1 MKEFMKG
8 LLLLLTVIYLV
19 PRNIWAEVDWAKR
32 VDCYPKPGASEE
44 LCKTLGCIWDRDS
57 TNVSCTL
64 KSTNVCD

>member
-1 MKEFMKG
+1 MKG